1 MNAPPPIVHDARKH
15 RFEQTV
21 DGHVCVADYHLAD
34 GVMHMTHTGVHPSLQ
49 GRGIA
54 AGLVEA
60 ALAHARSHGL
70 KVRPDC
76 SYVRGYMQRHPQTQ
90 DLLA

>member
-1 MNAPPPIVHDARKH
+1 MNAPPPIVHDTLRQ
-15 RFEQTV
+15 RFEQAV
-21 DGHVCVADYHLAD
+21 EGHVCTAEYQLSD
-34 GVMHMTHTGVHPSLQ
+34 GVMRMTHTGVHPSLQ

-54 AGLVEA
+54 ARLVEA

-76 SYVRGYMQRHPQTQ
+76 TYVHSYMERHPQTR

>member
-1 MNAPPPIVHDARKH
+1 MNAPPPIVHDTRRQ

-21 DGHVCVADYHLAD
+21 EGHVCTAEYQLSD
-34 GVMHMTHTGVHPSLQ
+34 GVMRMTHTGVHPSLQ

-54 AGLVEA
+54 ARLVEA
-60 ALAHARSHGL
+60 ALAHARGRGL

-76 SYVRGYMQRHPQTQ
+76 SYVRGYMERHPQTR